1 MKNMRQKLSTFA
13 FALLACLPACLQAQS
28 LGSKADDILGNYE
41 VFVRESGEKV
51 HLNFYQADD
60 GDYEARIVWMEHPLD
75 DLGKPRTDVQNP
87 RADKRHIPLTHVAVV
102 RKLRYDARSKEWN
115 GGRVYDPT
123 SGKTYRCAIEFEN
136 DSTMKVRAYIG
147 FRILG
152 RSLYWNRL

>member
-1 MKNMRQKLSTFA
+1 MHLKT
-13 FALLACLPACLQAQS
+13 LLFVFSLLLCLPAGLQAQS
-28 LGSKADDILGNYE
+28 LGAKADDIVGDYE
-41 VFVRESGEKV
+41 VFDRGTGERM
-51 HLNFYQADD
+51 HLNFYRADD
-60 GDYEARIVWMEHPLD
+60 GDYEARIVWMENPLD

-102 RKLRYDARSKEWN
+102 RKLSYDARSKEWN